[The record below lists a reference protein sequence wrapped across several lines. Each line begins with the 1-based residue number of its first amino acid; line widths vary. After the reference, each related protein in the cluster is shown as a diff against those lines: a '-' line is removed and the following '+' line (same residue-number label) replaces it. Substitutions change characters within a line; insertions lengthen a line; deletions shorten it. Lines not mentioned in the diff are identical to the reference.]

1 MLITAL
7 TKLTLLDFPGRL
19 ACIIFTGGCNLR
31 CGYCHNAEFVLPER
45 MAALGKGLPFE
56 TVKKFLESRK
66 GMLDGV
72 VICGGEP
79 TLQLD
84 LMEKLREI
92 KEMGF
97 AVKLDTNGSNPL
109 ALKRII
115 EAGLVDF
122 VAMDVKDALPYRKE
136 LVGVTIGEEAI
147 RESIRL
153 IKESG
158 LDYEFRTT
166 VWPEFHGL
174 EVMRKIGEEIDGAK
188 NWYLQKGRRGKTL
201 AEKFG
206 QSAEYSEYELKSLV
220 EELEGYAD
228 RMELRI

>member
-45 MAALGKGLPFE
+45 MAALGEGLPFE
-56 TVKKFLESRK
+56 TVKKFLASRK

-97 AVKLDTNGSNPL
+97 AVKLDTNGSNPV
-109 ALKRII
+109 ALKKII

-136 LVGVTIGEEAI
+136 LVGVTIGEAAI

-166 VWPEFHGL
+166 VWPEYHGV
-174 EVMRKIGEEIDGAK
+174 EVLRKIGMEIVGAK

-206 QSAEYSEYELKSLV
+206 AGEEFNEYELKSLA

-228 RMELRI
+228 RMEIRI

>member
-1 MLITAL
+1 
-7 TKLTLLDFPGRL
+7 
-19 ACIIFTGGCNLR
+19 
-31 CGYCHNAEFVLPER
+31 V
-45 MAALGKGLPFE
+45 
-56 TVKKFLESRK
+56 
-66 GMLDGV
+66 
-72 VICGGEP
+72 
-79 TLQLD
+79 
-84 LMEKLREI
+84 REI

>member
-122 VAMDVKDALPYRKE
+122 VDVGTKSMEQAKEILAAIQRIVGDPAVGNALRHSLTNLEATTEHLNTFIPKVTEMITNLDRLTGRLADMLDDGQVGGNIKTFSTNISQHILLFLYSV
-136 LVGVTIGEEAI
+136 LV
-147 RESIRL
+147 
-153 IKESG
+153 
-158 LDYEFRTT
+158 Y
-166 VWPEFHGL
+166 
-174 EVMRKIGEEIDGAK
+174 
-188 NWYLQKGRRGKTL
+188 
-201 AEKFG
+201 
-206 QSAEYSEYELKSLV
+206 
-220 EELEGYAD
+220 
-228 RMELRI
+228 